1 MEQSILEIERRI
13 TEANAK
19 LSDSTNQEIS
29 KIRTFRD
36 DLNPDDERLRGKST
50 SEYNLLHL

>member
-36 DLNPDDERLRGKST
+36 DLNPDDVRLRGKST
-50 SEYNLLHL
+50 SEYNHLHL